1 MQLSRPFASEGR
13 ARLLTRTFLLVML
26 SMLAY
31 FTAVGAIMPTL
42 PRYVEGPL
50 GGGGVEVGAV
60 IGAFAVTAVLLRP
73 LAGSTSDRRGRRI
86 LIIFGGIS
94 VGLSILAYSWTES
107 LPLLVF
113 WRLVTG
119 VGEAFFYVGAAS
131 VINDLAPDERRGEA
145 LSYFSL
151 ALFGG
156 LAIGP
161 VTGEAI
167 LDAGG
172 FDWVWTFAG
181 ASALFAGAVGFIVPE
196 TRPAGTGEVKGKIL
210 HKAAVL
216 PGTVLATNIWAL
228 ATFSSFMVL
237 HALEIGMGG
246 AKYVFALN
254 SAVIISIRLFG
265 ARLPD
270 TLGPKKAGSSALIAV
285 MTGMLIMGLWA
296 EPAGLYVGTAIY
308 SIGHALAFPALMTFA
323 ISRAPASER
332 GSVIGTFTAFFDFA
346 FGVGAVSAGAI
357 ADAIGYRGAFVS
369 ASFVALGGLVLLL
382 GAARNHARR
391 SAAAE
396 PAVAEATGR

>member
-1 MQLSRPFASEGR
+1 VQLGRPSAHEIR
-13 ARLLTRTFLLVML
+13 PRLLTGTFLLVML

-31 FTAVGAIMPTL
+31 FTAVGAITPTL

-50 GGGGVEVGAV
+50 GGGGLEVGAV
-60 IGAFAVTAVLLRP
+60 IGAFALTAVLLRP
-73 LAGSTSDRRGRRI
+73 LSGRTSDRKGRRI

-94 VGLSILAYSWTES
+94 VGLSILAYSFSES
-107 LPLLVF
+107 LPVLIF

-119 VGEAFFYVGAAS
+119 VGEAFFYVGAAA

-161 VTGEAI
+161 ITGESI
-167 LDAGG
+167 LDATN
-172 FDWVWTFAG
+172 FNWVWVFAG
-181 ASALFAGAVGFIVPE
+181 VSALFAGVVGFIVPE
-196 TRPAGTGEVKGKIL
+196 TRPPDAGETPGKL
-210 HKAAVL
+210 VHGAAIL

-237 HALEIGMGG
+237 HALDIGMSGG
-246 AKYVFALN
+246 RFVFALN
-254 SAVIISIRLFG
+254 SGVIIAIRLFG

-270 TLGPKKAGSSALIAV
+270 KLGAKKAGTSALVTIMV
-285 MTGMLIMGLWA
+285 GMLVMGVWA
-296 EPAGLYVGTAIY
+296 EPAGLYVGTFIY
-308 SIGHALAFPALMTFA
+308 SIGHALAFPALMTLA
-323 ISRAPASER
+323 ISRAPAAER
-332 GSVIGTFTAFFDFA
+332 GAVIGTFTAFFDLS

-357 ADAIGYRGAFVS
+357 ADAVGYRGAFV
-369 ASFVALGGLVLLL
+369 AAAGVALAGLALLL

-391 SAAAE
+391 AAAPE
-396 PAVAEATGR
+396 PALAEASGR